1 MKIQTLIE
9 SQVQIIDTIVNYLNI
24 ILKLLLDSNNALLN
38 QTIYETI
45 GQIIKFT
52 DIVID
57 SFPNLLIGDKQYI
70 SHRRNLIYL
79 FDNVLQSWSSFF
91 VYPDEF
97 VKHWNIFLY
106 EWNESKNFLLTFDQD
121 VHTFYLSLN

>member
-1 MKIQTLIE
+1 LKLHTLIE
-9 SQVQIIDTIVNYLNI
+9 NQVKIIDTIVNSLNT
-24 ILKLLLDSNNALLN
+24 ILRLLLDSNNNLLN
-38 QTIYETI
+38 QTIYNTI

-57 SFPNLLIGDKQYI
+57 SFPNLLIGDQKYI
-70 SHRRNLIYL
+70 THRRNLIYL
-79 FDNVLQSWSSFF
+79 FDNVLISWASFF

-106 EWNESKNFLLTFDQD
+106 EWNESKTYMLSIDQN

>member
-1 MKIQTLIE
+1 MKLQTLVE
-9 SQVQIIDTIVNYLNI
+9 SQVKIIDTIINYLNT
-24 ILKLLLDSNNALLN
+24 ILKLLLDSDNELLN

-70 SHRRNLIYL
+70 AHRKNLIYL
-79 FDNVLQSWSSFF
+79 FDNVLQSWASFF

-106 EWNESKNFLLTFDQD
+106 EWNESKNYLLNFDQE